1 MWICSLSD
9 TGLGDRVSMEV
20 NARTSVGGSD
30 GPSSGLTECKEQ
42 GNVAPESSVDSE
54 REEAALNIRARFV
67 SKKDNACGESKESP
81 AGPVQ
86 KEDTNMDEPSG
97 DGETTHMEV
106 QTGRNADLLQKN
118 ETSASKFLVSSTED
132 LDEMM
137 DIGTVDQVEQEAQ
150 MEEEKQ
156 SNSQSLEGDNAQP
169 AISNAGKV
177 RQVRLFFSHLYF
189 EVFFIFYEGVFFCQG
204 CYSLFNL

>member
-1 MWICSLSD
+1 M
-9 TGLGDRVSMEV
+9 TGEKNMEV

-30 GPSSGLTECKEQ
+30 GTSSGPTECKEQ
-42 GNVAPESSVDSE
+42 GNAAPESNVDSE
-54 REEAALNIRARFV
+54 REEAALHIRGRFD
-67 SKKDNACGESKESP
+67 SKKDNDCGDSKESP

-86 KEDTNMDEPSG
+86 KEDANMDEPSG
-97 DGETTHMEV
+97 EGETTDMEV
-106 QTGRNADLLQKN
+106 QLGTNTDLLQKN

-177 RQVRLFFSHLYF
+177 KQVCLFFSP
-189 EVFFIFYEGVFFCQG
+189 
-204 CYSLFNL
+204 